1 MRSLSQLAVVTILAG
16 AAIFSSARAQSLD
29 WSYTFA
35 DGNVLSGVFTGTDA
49 GNYFTVT
56 GLQSLSF
63 NGASTAYLAGAPI
76 LSVDAFTN
84 VGEGYNGNGSAVVT
98 LDGSY
103 MDLLDTP
110 DAARTG
116 FDFFAGDLYAQQ
128 VGSGEAF
135 IYIPNVASD
144 DGYFAQANWSAT
156 LVGAAVPEP
165 GTVAVLLTG
174 MVGLAMARGRKLV

>member
-1 MRSLSQLAVVTILAG
+1 MERLAQFAVVAVLAG
-16 AAIFSSARAQSLD
+16 ASMASAAQGQTLD

-63 NGASTAYLAGAPI
+63 NGVPTAYLAGAPI

-135 IYIPNVASD
+135 LYIPSVGSD
-144 DGYFAQANWSAT
+144 VGYFAKANWSAT

-174 MVGLAMARGRKLV
+174 MLGLAMARGRKLV